1 MDRRR
6 RWVFLWHDVRG
17 FARRV
22 YEGAGE
28 ANVPFLA
35 SALTFDALLAAVPFG
50 LVVLGVLGYVL
61 HARAA
66 ALRLDLAA
74 YLALVLPSYGHAT
87 NPFAPVISL
96 AEGIVSSR
104 GRLSLIGLPLFVW
117 FATRLFTSLR
127 SALDEIFDV
136 RETRSWLQ
144 GKLADVRLVGLTGLL
159 FGASLAVGDVVVARA
174 VRIGIV
180 EFVATQAAA
189 FAFLIALFVVMFRYA
204 PARRLAW
211 DTALVAAVVCA
222 VALDLAKELLGLYF
236 RGVMRPEALVSDATL
251 GALILLV
258 AWLYYMT
265 FVFLIGGQIAQVYEL
280 RRRQA
285 MQRAVLH

>member
-1 MDRRR
+1 MNRR
-6 RWVFLWHDVRG
+6 RWVFVWHDVRN

-35 SALTFDALLAAVPFG
+35 SALTFDALLAAVPFAF
-50 LVVLGVLGYVL
+50 VVLGVIGYVL
-61 HARAA
+61 HAKAA

-74 YLALVLPSYGHAT
+74 YLAQVLPSYGRGP
-87 NPFAPVISL
+87 NPFAPVIGL
-96 AEGIVSSR
+96 AEGIVASR
-104 GRLSLIGLPLFVW
+104 GRLSLVGLPLFVW

-127 SALDEIFDV
+127 SSLSEIFDV
-136 RETRSWLQ
+136 RETRSWVQ
-144 GKLADVRLVGLTGLL
+144 GKLADVRLVVVSGLL
-159 FGASLAVGDVVVARA
+159 FVASLAVGDGIVALSS
-174 VRIGIV
+174 RIGV
-180 EFVATQAAA
+180 LVYAVTQVAA
-189 FAFLIALFVVMFRYA
+189 FAFLIVLFTVVFRYA

-211 DTALVAAVVCA
+211 DTALVAAIVCA
-222 VALDLAKELLGLYF
+222 VALDVAKELLGVYF
-236 RGVMRPEALVSDATL
+236 RSALRPDALVRDTTL

-285 MQRAVLH
+285 AQRAVLH